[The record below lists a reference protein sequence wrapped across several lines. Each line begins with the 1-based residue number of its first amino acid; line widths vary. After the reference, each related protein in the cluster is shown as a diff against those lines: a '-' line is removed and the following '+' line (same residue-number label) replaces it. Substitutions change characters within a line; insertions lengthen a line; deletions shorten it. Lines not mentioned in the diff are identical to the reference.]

1 MNEYLKSTE
10 IIDWNHPEILLKAK
24 DLSANKTSVPDVVK
38 SCFEWVRD
46 NIKHI
51 GDYNIQTVSCSA
63 SEVIISG
70 SGICYAKSHLLAA
83 LLRANKMPAGF
94 CYQRLS
100 VNDNG
105 APYCLHGL
113 NAVLLPK
120 IGWYRIDSRG
130 NREGINAQFVP
141 PKEQLA
147 FSIQFEE
154 EIDFE
159 RILPEP
165 LPIIIKALKKRKT
178 KDELWR
184 NLPDAKSV

>member
-1 MNEYLKSTE
+1 MKEYLKHTKN
-10 IIDWNHPEILLKAK
+10 IDWNHPAIISRAK
-24 DLSANKTSVPDVVK
+24 NLSVNKTSVSDIAK

-46 NIKHI
+46 HIKHI
-51 GDYNIQTVSCSA
+51 GDYNIPTVSCSA
-63 SEVIISG
+63 SEVILSG

-83 LLRANKMPAGF
+83 LLRANKIPAGF

-100 VNDNG
+100 INDNG
-105 APYCLHGL
+105 APYSLHGF
-113 NAVLLPK
+113 NAVFLPEV
-120 IGWYRIDSRG
+120 GWYRIDSRG

-159 RILPEP
+159 TILPEP
-165 LPIIIKALKKRKT
+165 LQAIIKALKKYKT

-184 NLPDAKSV
+184 NLPDTKFV